1 MINPGLAYPIGLV
14 QSQSDPMPDPQLI
27 QIKKYP
33 NRRLYDQT
41 RSRHLTHEELY
52 DLVVAGHTVAVT
64 DSKSGQDITNLV
76 LTQALIERTPEKFA
90 TLPPELLHLM
100 IRAGDQM
107 LRTFT
112 STWFAQM
119 MKGMAPMAVPQMPMP
134 GMPWANAA
142 GFPWAAPG
150 PSITPQPATDPLAE
164 MRAKLEAMM
173 RELAEM
179 KSNKPS

>member
-1 MINPGLAYPIGLV
+1 
-14 QSQSDPMPDPQLI
+14 MPDPQLI

-64 DSKSGQDITNLV
+64 DSKTGQDITNLV

-107 LRTFT
+107 LRGFT
-112 STWFAQM
+112 ATWFAQM
-119 MKGMAPMAVPQMPMP
+119 MKGMGPLAAPQLPMPPMP
-134 GMPWANAA
+134 GMPWAGVAS
-142 GFPWAAPG
+142 FPWAAAS
-150 PSITPQPATDPLAE
+150 PSGASASAPDPVAE
-164 MRAKLEAMM
+164 MRMKLEAMM

-179 KSNKPS
+179 KANKPS

>member
-1 MINPGLAYPIGLV
+1 
-14 QSQSDPMPDPQLI
+14 MPDPQLI

-64 DSKSGQDITNLV
+64 DSKTGQDITNLI

-90 TLPPELLHLM
+90 ALPPELLHLM

-119 MKGMAPMAVPQMPMP
+119 MKGMAPMAVPQMAMP
-134 GMPWANAA
+134 PIPSMPWANVT
-142 GFPWAAPG
+142 GFPWGTPNPSATPPAA
-150 PSITPQPATDPLAE
+150 ADPVAE

-173 RELAEM
+173 RELSEM
-179 KSNKPS
+179 KANKP